1 MTMHRRVIP
10 GGGSGETRTW
20 EPPAVSDAGGGVIGG
35 RRSGPRPMTAS
46 QLESV
51 HGQAFAEGFAQG
63 EEEGRKKGYQEG
75 LARARA
81 EIGSQGELLAS
92 ILHGLSRPLEA
103 VDQEVEDLLASLAMG
118 VARHLVRRELK
129 ADPGQVIA
137 VVREAV
143 SALPSNA
150 REVRLHLH
158 PEDALLVR
166 ATLGVIDGEGT
177 WEIVEDP
184 VLTRGGCRVVTDISQ
199 VDATVE
205 HRLASVIARVMGE
218 ERER

>member
-1 MTMHRRVIP
+1 MAIRRRVIP
-10 GGGSGETRTW
+10 GAGSGEARAW
-20 EPPAVSDAGGGVIGG
+20 EPPAVSEARGGVMGG
-35 RRSGPRPMTAS
+35 RRSRPAPMTAS

-51 HGQAFAEGFAQG
+51 HGQAFAEGFAHG
-63 EEEGRKKGYQEG
+63 EEEGRKQGYQEG
-75 LARARA
+75 IAQARA
-81 EIGSQGELLAS
+81 EIRSQSELLAS
-92 ILHGLSRPLEA
+92 ILQGLSRPLEA
-103 VDQEVEDLLASLAMG
+103 VDQEVEEALVSLAMG

-143 SALPSNA
+143 SALPINA
-150 REVRLHLH
+150 RQVRLHLH

-166 ATLGVIDGEGT
+166 ATLGVMDGEGP
-177 WEIVEDP
+177 WAIVEDP
-184 VLTRGGCRVVTDISQ
+184 VLTRGGCRVVTDVSQ

-205 HRLASVIARVMGE
+205 SRLASVIAHVLGE